1 MTTNA
6 MWRRSCLLLQFA
18 LALCAIGCADGVQA
32 RSVDLRNWVQSWP
45 DHYAVSG
52 KKFELTYIQAI
63 DIRRDGNVFGVTGG
77 APSWIE
83 RWTQTITV
91 SPVGVIEN
99 AMCGASPCPGLT
111 RPSGY
116 LATATMLALARTNK
130 LSGQGDLRKFGS
142 RWVVC
147 VPGEVLGFAHPL
159 LDPCL
164 DSATGAVLAQ
174 WQRTS
179 GRFDGPSLN
188 PATVRVIV
196 DEGKATAASN

>member
-1 MTTNA
+1 MTGHA
-6 MWRRSCLLLQFA
+6 HWLRLMCLVA
-18 LALCAIGCADGVQA
+18 LALGAPGIVSIA
-32 RSVDLRNWVQSWP
+32 RAQTIDLKTWVASWP

-63 DIRRDGNVFGVTGG
+63 DIRRDGDAFSVTGG

-91 SPVGVIEN
+91 TPAGVLETP
-99 AMCGASPCPGLT
+99 MCGASPCPGLS

-116 LATATMLALARTNK
+116 LSTATMLALARTNS

-159 LDPCL
+159 LDPCF
-164 DSATGAVLAQ
+164 DRATGAVLAQ

-179 GRFDGPSLN
+179 GRFDGPSLD
-188 PATVRVIV
+188 PATVRIIV